1 MPWASSGGC
10 SLVGGCGGLSCLE
23 DGLWGTWLGRWARGS
38 RAQAQCLGH
47 TGLVALQRVGPSR
60 VRNRTRVPC
69 VVGELY
75 TTEPPG
81 KPKGQLLFV
90 FLFPFHFDPF
100 NFKLLVGVQLLREAP
115 VLAVGRSESATC
127 VRPPRP
133 GGSSRGSPRS
143 FEWSPL
149 SKVSSQRHAQT
160 PVCGAAS
167 ADTHRLRP
175 AGCRPHG
182 AGTSSVLSAAV
193 SQVRETLPRSQSE
206 SKQYVNIALFYL
218 FIEI

>member
-167 ADTHRLRP
+167 ADTRRRAGPTTSVPRDVGPTARGRP
-175 AGCRPHG
+175 LFCPRPCPRC
-182 AGTSSVLSAAV
+182 
-193 SQVRETLPRSQSE
+193 VRRYLAPSLNQS
-206 SKQYVNIALFYL
+206 NT
-218 FIEI
+218 